1 VLKQDVMNNSQKQL
15 LDLVKLAIHPE
26 IEIPESLKV
35 DTIDWK
41 EVLEEA
47 RKQSLMGV
55 AFVGFKIWSA
65 SDYVKKSGATIDKR
79 LLTQWAGTCE
89 KIREDNLLLNK
100 RTAQVCKNFAKEG
113 FRTSVMK
120 GQGNALLYGENLSL
134 MRSPGDIDV
143 WVEGGFEKVYG
154 YVQKVAPTD
163 VVNEKEIQF
172 NVFSDTSVEIH
183 YRPFIIKQPFK
194 NRILQ
199 TFLESKAEA
208 CYNNHVK
215 LKAKDGNDED
225 IWVDAVITTI
235 PFNLVQQMAHIKL
248 HLFTGGIGLRQVMD
262 YYYQLVHV
270 ESSLLS
276 QEKKEIVEVV
286 KSLGLERLAKALMW
300 ILVEFFQLPQVCLLW
315 KPCKKDGEYLLD
327 KFLRTGSFEQDDK
340 SKNRKIQRETFSSFY
355 NIQKQNLK
363 LLRFDRWDWFWG
375 SLWRIYHFAWRK
387 ARGFRH

>member
-1 VLKQDVMNNSQKQL
+1 MNNSQSQL

-26 IEIPESLKV
+26 IKIPESLKI

-47 RKQSLMGV
+47 KKQSLLGV
-55 AFVGFKIWSA
+55 AFVGFKIWSSSGYA
-65 SDYVKKSGATIDKR
+65 KKSGATIDKR

-100 RTAQVCKNFAKEG
+100 RTAQVCKNFAKDG

-143 WVEGGFEKVYG
+143 WVEGGFEKVYA
-154 YVQKVAPTD
+154 YVQKVAPTNK
-163 VVNEKEIQF
+163 VNELEMDF
-172 NVFSDTSVEIH
+172 NVFSDASVEVH
-183 YRPFIIKQPFK
+183 YHPFIIKQPFK
-194 NRILQ
+194 NRIFQ
-199 TFLESKAEA
+199 KYLESKAEA

-215 LKAKDGNDED
+215 LQTKNKDGEYV
-225 IWVDAVITTI
+225 WMDAFITTI
-235 PFNLVQQMAHIKL
+235 PFNLVQQLAHIKL

-262 YYYQLVHV
+262 YYYQLVHA
-270 ESSLLS
+270 ERSLS
-276 QEKKEIVEVV
+276 PKEKKEVV
-286 KSLGLERLAKALMW
+286 DVVNSIGLERLAKALMW
-300 ILVEFFQLPQVCLLW
+300 ILSEFFLLPKVCLLW
-315 KPCKKDGEYLLD
+315 EPCKGDGKYLLD
-327 KFLRTGSFEQDDK
+327 KFLRTGSFEQGDK
-340 SKNRKIQRETFSSFY
+340 SKDQKIQRETFSSFY

-375 SLWRIYHFAWRK
+375 SLWRIYHFAWR
-387 ARGFRH
+387 RFHGFHH

>member
-1 VLKQDVMNNSQKQL
+1 MKLAQEQL
-15 LDLVKLAIHPE
+15 LALVRLAIHPE
-26 IEIPESLKV
+26 EDIPKVLRV

-41 EVLEEA
+41 EILEEA
-47 RKQSLMGV
+47 IKQSLMGV

-65 SDYVKKSGATIDKR
+65 SEYVKKSGATIDKR

-100 RTAQVCKNFAKEG
+100 RTSQVCKNFAKEG

-120 GQGNALLYGENLSL
+120 GQGNALLYGKQLSL

-163 VVNEKEIQF
+163 IVNEKEIQF

-194 NRILQ
+194 NKILQ
-199 TFLESKAEA
+199 NYLESKAEA

-215 LKAKDGNDED
+215 LQAKIGNGED
-225 IWVDAVITTI
+225 IWVDAFITTI
-235 PFNLVQQMAHIKL
+235 SFNLVQQMAHIKL

-262 YYYQLVHV
+262 YYYQLVHA
-270 ESSLLS
+270 ERSLLP
-276 QEKKEIVEVV
+276 QEKNEVIKVV

-300 ILVEFFQLPQVCLLW
+300 ILVEYFHIPKACSLW
-315 KPCKKDGEYLLD
+315 EPCKEDGEYLLD
-327 KFLRTGSFEQDDK
+327 KFLRTGSFEHDG
-340 SKNRKIQRETFSSFY
+340 KNNDQKIQRETFSSFY

-375 SLWRIYHFAWRK
+375 SLWRIYHFIWRK
-387 ARGFRH
+387 AKGFRH

>member
-1 VLKQDVMNNSQKQL
+1 MKLAQEQL
-15 LDLVKLAIHPE
+15 LALVRLAIHPE
-26 IEIPESLKV
+26 EDIPKVLRV

-47 RKQSLMGV
+47 KKQSLIGV

-65 SDYVKKSGATIDKR
+65 SDFVKKSGANIDKR

-100 RTAQVCKNFAKEG
+100 RTAQVCKNFAKDG
-113 FRTSVMK
+113 FRVSVMK

-143 WVEGGFEKVYG
+143 WVEGGFERVYD
-154 YVQKVAPTD
+154 YVQKVAPTN
-163 VVNEKEIQF
+163 VVNEKEIEF

-194 NRILQ
+194 NKILQ
-199 TFLESKAEA
+199 KYLESKAEA
-208 CYNNHVK
+208 CYNNHVMLQTK
-215 LKAKDGNDED
+215 NKDGEE
-225 IWVDAVITTI
+225 IRMDAVITTI

-262 YYYQLVHV
+262 YYYQLVHA
-270 ESSLLS
+270 ENCLSSE
-276 QEKKEIVEVV
+276 EKNEVVEVI
-286 KSLGLERLAKALMW
+286 KSIGLEKLAKALMW
-300 ILVEFFQLPQVCLLW
+300 ILAEYFLLPKKYWLW
-315 KPCKKDGEYLLD
+315 SPCKEDGEYLLD
-327 KFLRTGSFEQDDK
+327 KFLRTGSFEHDGKAKD
-340 SKNRKIQRETFSSFY
+340 RKIQRESFGSFFS
-355 NIQKQNLK
+355 IQKQNLK

-387 ARGFRH
+387 MKGFRH

>member
-1 VLKQDVMNNSQKQL
+1 MNISQRQL
-15 LDLVKLAIHPE
+15 LDLVRLAIHPE

-47 RKQSLMGV
+47 IKQSLMGV
-55 AFVGFKIWSA
+55 AFVGFKAWSA
-65 SDYVKKSGATIDKR
+65 ADGVKKSGSTIDKR
-79 LLTQWAGTCE
+79 LLTQWVGTCE

-100 RTAQVCKNFAKEG
+100 RTSQVCKNFAKDG

-120 GQGNALLYGENLSL
+120 GQGNALLYGEKLSL

-154 YVQKVAPTD
+154 YVQKVAPTN
-163 VVNEKEIQF
+163 VVNEKEIEF

-194 NRILQ
+194 NKILQ
-199 TFLESKAEA
+199 KYLESKAEA

-215 LKAKDGNDED
+215 LQTKSSDGED
-225 IWVDAVITTI
+225 TWMDAVITTI

-262 YYYQLVHV
+262 YYYQLVQA
-270 ESSLLS
+270 ENCLCPE
-276 QEKKEIVEVV
+276 EKKEVV
-286 KSLGLERLAKALMW
+286 DVVRAIGLERLAKALMW
-300 ILVEFFQLPQVCLLW
+300 ILSEFFFLPQACLLW
-315 KPCKKDGEYLLD
+315 VPCKEDGEYLLD

-375 SLWRIYHFAWRK
+375 SLWRIYYFAWRK